1 MAKTDVKMPM
11 GALAQSSRS
20 AKALAKSGVRFAVG
34 RDAVTK
40 YYAGPPLGHPSL
52 EFLFGLTVFPYSSIV
67 HLYGPP
73 SSGKSTIGFDW
84 LKMFCI
90 DIGGRGVL
98 VENEQKLSADVLYG
112 VIGEEHADSLVVANV
127 EDLEGTQSALTVY
140 SEELLLKTFGKQADR
155 SHAYCQLNMV
165 DSFRVL
171 CRATKDKLK
180 KNKHATA
187 AFAVEA
193 NLWRQYLGVYTGM
206 QSKAPLGLIV
216 TNHMVEKTNQM
227 GMTVETAGGG
237 KALNFYSAYEIAVKK
252 VQKKEDKKFC
262 YTDIC
267 LRATKNSNT
276 TDKRKVYPRIWYK
289 SPDIEPGRFV
299 VDWNIADALLLSG
312 SLIPRDL
319 LAKEDICNVKM
330 SSSNDMLFND
340 PILGVKNAPI
350 EEVVAALYAD
360 EKRLQAFRKA
370 LSISS
375 DYHTFE
381 ELWSQGWYF
390 DAKQLNATS
399 KVVRTDEM
407 DEDEF
412 DQEADEEDEEM
423 EEDTE

>member
-1 MAKTDVKMPM
+1 MAKTDAKMPM

-40 YYAGPPLGHPSL
+40 YYAGPPLEHPSL

-112 VIGEEHADSLVVANV
+112 IIGEEHADSLVVANV

-289 SPDIEPGRFV
+289 SPDIEPG
-299 VDWNIADALLLSG
+299 
-312 SLIPRDL
+312 
-319 LAKEDICNVKM
+319 KM

-340 PILGVKNAPI
+340 PILGIKNAPI

-412 DQEADEEDEEM
+412 DQESEEEEEDM